1 MSDSITNQENYTPV
15 GFKTKSVLE
24 NIVKQQREAI
34 LTTNDKMQ
42 KYQKMEMMGQLICSP
57 KFQEYGLEEKVSI
70 LNEFADLKN
79 IVNTFK

>member
-1 MSDSITNQENYTPV
+1 MSNSITDQENYTPV

-24 NIVKQQREAI
+24 NMVKAQTKAI

-42 KYQKMEMMGQLICSP
+42 KYQQMEMMGQLICSS
-57 KFQEYGLEEKVSI
+57 KFQQYGLDEKVSI
-70 LNEFADLKN
+70 LNEFAELKN